1 MMGNLQNVLG
11 MRAFVER
18 ESEAKDGFMKI
29 NPFQQALT
37 TYRTIIVATVTFSVA
52 INILMFVSP
61 LYMLQVY
68 DRVLHSRSE
77 MTLMMLT
84 LIALAM
90 LGIYGLLEW
99 IRSRVLVRA
108 GMRFDEMIAKNVF
121 SRVITS
127 SLKAPQARSEF
138 ALMDI
143 DRLREF
149 LTGSGLIA
157 LCDLPW
163 MPIFIAVCF
172 FFHPLIGWIS
182 VAGAVIIFLLA
193 IANEFATKKHL
204 SQATVFG
211 QQAIHFSNST
221 LQNVEVIRALGM
233 EGSLRERWDEMH
245 RKMLES
251 QALASDRSG
260 ALLSLSKFVRMGL
273 QTIILGAGAYLALE
287 AQISPGSI
295 IAASIMMGRA
305 LQPVDQVVGQWK
317 QFIGARQAYARL
329 HKIFIDMPEED
340 DRLKLPAPKSSL
352 AVEQVAVIAPG
363 GKAPLIQG
371 VNFEVRPGEALAI
384 VGPSGAGKSSLVRA
398 LVGVWPT
405 AAGSIRLDGSE
416 LQHWDADE
424 LGKHLGYL
432 PQSVELFAGT
442 IAENISRFREDAT
455 PEKIIEA
462 AKLARVHEMIQ
473 NMPDGYDT
481 QIGVGGR
488 SLSGGQRQRVGLARA
503 LYENPAV
510 IVLDEPNANLDSDGE
525 EALNQVIAE
534 LKAKEKCVLF
544 VSHKMSLVVVSDKTL
559 VVAGGRMQGFGP
571 TRDLLQPKPA
581 VTTIAPQG
589 EAAEYNQNRSAIS

>member
-1 MMGNLQNVLG
+1 
-11 MRAFVER
+11 
-18 ESEAKDGFMKI
+18 MKI

-77 MTLMMLT
+77 MTLIMLT

-108 GMRFDEMIAKNVF
+108 GMRFDEMIAKGVF

-127 SLKAPQARSEF
+127 SLKSPQSRSEF

-204 SQATVFG
+204 SQATNYG

-233 EGSLRERWDEMH
+233 ENSLRGRWDGMH
-245 RKMLES
+245 RQMLES

-329 HKIFIDMPEED
+329 HKIFIEMPDED
-340 DRLKLPAPKSSL
+340 ERLKLPTPKSTL
-352 AVEQVAVIAPG
+352 TVEQVAVLAPG

-371 VNFEVRPGEALAI
+371 VNFEVKPGEALAI

-416 LQHWDADE
+416 LQHWDVDE

-442 IAENISRFREDAT
+442 IAENISRFRDDAT
-455 PEKIIEA
+455 PEKIIAA
-462 AKLARVHEMIQ
+462 AKIARVHEMIQ

-488 SLSGGQRQRVGLARA
+488 QLSGGQRQRVGLARA
-503 LYENPAV
+503 LYESPAV
-510 IVLDEPNANLDSDGE
+510 VILDEPNANLDSDGE

-534 LKAKEKCVLF
+534 LKAQQKCVLF

-581 VTTIAPQG
+581 VTTIAAPQG
-589 EAAEYNQNRSAIS
+589 EASEYNQNRTAAS